1 MNRHLH
7 HTNNAVQGA
16 PGDRLQPGRPGEALP
31 ITRTLCD
38 GLPAVVSYWKPTEN
52 ELAILAGG
60 GSIALWVVGATMP
73 PIMLAV
79 DPQ

>member
-1 MNRHLH
+1 MDYSQIVQDCVRIPCVSVYNRCCH
-7 HTNNAVQGA
+7 
-16 PGDRLQPGRPGEALP
+16 GEALP
-31 ITRTLCD
+31 VTRTLCD

-52 ELAILAGG
+52 ELAILASG
-60 GSIALWVVGATMP
+60 GSIALWVVGASMP